1 MTQTPSTEIHLDHAA
16 SSPLRPEVAA
26 AMTQAWQEHGN
37 PASIHRAG
45 QRARRLLE
53 TAREQVAAAINAEP
67 AEIIFTS
74 GATEADNQALRGLTQ
89 GSARLV
95 TSPLE
100 HLAVLDTARHLAAA
114 GSNVTFLDGSSGAI
128 SFGQLR
134 AAGLQQ
140 GDVVALMLVNN
151 ETGVLTDIRH
161 LAMHVRKQG
170 ALLFCDAVQG
180 FGTERID
187 VRALGVDALALSA
200 HKIGGPRG
208 VGVLYLRDG
217 VQLDPLLRGG
227 QRERG
232 LRPGTSNLPAIV
244 GMGVSAEL
252 AALEQPAE
260 RERLQQLLH
269 YFEEQVSQL
278 PGVRI
283 NAAGLQRSVKHSSVS
298 FEDVDGE
305 MLLMSLDSAGV
316 QVSAGSA
323 CSAGSLEPSHVL
335 LAMGLTPA
343 EARATLRFSFGRSTT
358 QAELQT
364 AIQRLAGCLENCRR
378 FAA

>member
-1 MTQTPSTEIHLDHAA
+1 MTQTPSTEIYLDHAA

-74 GATEADNQALRGLTQ
+74 GATEADNQALCGLAR

-100 HLAVLDTARHLAAA
+100 HLAVLDTARHMAAA
-114 GSNVTFLDGSSGAI
+114 GSNITFLDGSSGAI

-227 QRERG
+227 QQERG

-283 NAAGLQRSVKHSSVS
+283 NAAGLQRSVKHSNVS
-298 FEDVDGE
+298 FADVDGE